1 MKEEK
6 SSAKIRETLVPMT
19 PFEKADADAMS
30 FVGSFMFLEKF
41 SEMVEQYQALTLV
54 MEELE
59 HDRDTE
65 DLREV
70 YLTSKMVLEE
80 EKKRMEE
87 SFIQA
92 SSAWQQK
99 HGYDA

>member
-6 SSAKIRETLVPMT
+6 TSVKIRETSSSLT
-19 PFEKADADAMS
+19 PFEQADANATS

-41 SEMVEQYQALTLV
+41 SEMVEQYQALNLV

-59 HDRDTE
+59 AEWDT
-65 DLREV
+65 DGLQEV
-70 YLTSKMVLEE
+70 YLTSKRVLEE

-87 SFIQA
+87 SFVQA
-92 SSAWQQK
+92 SMAWTQK
-99 HGYDA
+99 FGYDA